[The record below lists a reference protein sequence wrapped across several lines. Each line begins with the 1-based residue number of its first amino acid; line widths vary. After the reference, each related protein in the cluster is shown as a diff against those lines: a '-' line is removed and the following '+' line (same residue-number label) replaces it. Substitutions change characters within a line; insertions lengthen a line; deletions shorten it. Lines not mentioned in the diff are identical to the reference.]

1 VVDRTTAR
9 RQVLVVGPAWVGD
22 MVMAQSLF
30 KALRSNDP
38 TTAID
43 VLAPSWSVP
52 ILNRM
57 REVRRAIPLA
67 VGHGQLGLLTRWQ
80 AAKSLRKQS
89 YERAIV
95 LPRSAKSAIVPWL
108 AGVPRRTGYRG
119 EFRYGLLNDIRPINR
134 TPTYRTVDRFVAL
147 APDTHHAAPTND
159 AKNSHLPELETTPEQ
174 QAKAASLLN
183 LHLDTPILT
192 LCPGAEYGPAKRWP
206 AQYFTVLAN
215 DYLAR
220 GWQVWL
226 LGSTKDAPITR
237 SIAEQADGVIDL
249 AGKTTLIQAI
259 DLLASST
266 LAVTNDSGLMH
277 IAAATNTPLVALYG
291 ASDPEYTPPLSKH
304 AEVLYL
310 DLECSPCFK
319 RECPL
324 RHLNCLRQITPTH
337 VSEALDR
344 LTSLVVSTTAD

>member
-9 RQVLVVGPAWVGD
+9 RQILVVGPAWVGD

-30 KALRSNDP
+30 KALRSNNP
-38 TTAID
+38 TTTID

-108 AGVPRRTGYRG
+108 AGIPRRTGYRG

-134 TPTYRTVDRFVAL
+134 TTTYRTVDRFVAL
-147 APDTHHAAPTND
+147 APDTHHAAPTSD
-159 AKNSHLPELETTPEQ
+159 VKNLHLPELESTPEQ
-174 QAKAASLLN
+174 QAKAAALLN
-183 LHLDTPILT
+183 LRLDTPILT

-249 AGKTTLIQAI
+249 AGKTTLVQAI

-266 LAVTNDSGLMH
+266 LTVTNDSGLMH

-291 ASDPEYTPPLSKH
+291 SSDPEYTPPLSKH
-304 AEVLYL
+304 AAVLHL

-319 RECPL
+319 RKCPL
-324 RHLNCLRQITPTH
+324 GHLNCLNRISPKTVLGTLESMNQN
-337 VSEALDR
+337 
-344 LTSLVVSTTAD
+344 